1 MSTYLS
7 DKMSLNAEQGP
18 EPPSRKV
25 LCWACGTEV
34 TMEDPNPDTN
44 PLVREVRIEM
54 TKNNGQIGPKKNWH
68 QHTSKL
74 LGPGHTFS
82 VPVYTTL
89 NRIPYLSAKTT
100 SDLVPHS
107 TPNPQIPVQKCPLQL
122 SRRRLIPPIHS
133 GRLHSD
139 QDRLPQNPHRQM
151 MIRQAALLPLPRT
164 LLDLWRPCYWSVV
177 RY

>member
-18 EPPSRKV
+18 EPPTRKV

-100 SDLVPHS
+100 NPIQRP
-107 TPNPQIPVQKCPLQL
+107 TPKFQFRNARCNYQGAG
-122 SRRRLIPPIHS
+122 SFRLFTVGDFIVTKIACRKTPT
-133 GRLHSD
+133 D
-139 QDRLPQNPHRQM
+139 K
-151 MIRQAALLPLPRT
+151 
-164 LLDLWRPCYWSVV
+164 
-177 RY
+177 